1 MEVGMTE
8 SPRFVL
14 EPERQVPI
22 LGDYEVV
29 VLGGGPA
36 GIAAAAAS
44 AMHGRKTLLLERY
57 GFLGGMGT
65 AAGVTNFYGLYANV
79 RGEIRRVVHGITAD
93 LLARIDRLGGLNA
106 PHMVR
111 GKTMAQAYDTAA
123 YKCAADDLLLEN
135 GVDILFHALAVGVT
149 MGPNRTIDALLI
161 ETKSGRRAVLG
172 RVFIDCSG
180 DADLAAWAGAPFETG
195 VGETLCPT
203 MMFRVNGVDP
213 AAAGDAWR
221 TIGRRMAE
229 AKSRGTPMPGTHAIV
244 RPQRNPIEWRV
255 CVTRVQNQD
264 GRAADGTNAIE
275 FSAGEIEGRKQAR
288 AFFEFLRRDVPGFS
302 HSYIVDLPPQ
312 LGIRET
318 RRIVGEYRLSE
329 DDVITCASFDDTVGA
344 GALPLDNPIAGET
357 RWNWPDIASSRG
369 FYHLPY
375 RMLLPQGVRN
385 LLVAGRCAS
394 LTHEGQVAARA
405 SGSCFV
411 MGQAAGSAAHLALK
425 DGKDPRD
432 VAPELLQAV
441 LEADGA
447 YLGRGQDAEAG
458 REQSEKPEC
467 DATLEVSTLGVL
479 D

>member
-1 MEVGMTE
+1 
-8 SPRFVL
+8 
-14 EPERQVPI
+14 
-22 LGDYEVV
+22 
-29 VLGGGPA
+29 
-36 GIAAAAAS
+36 
-44 AMHGRKTLLLERY
+44 
-57 GFLGGMGT
+57 
-65 AAGVTNFYGLYANV
+65 
-79 RGEIRRVVHGITAD
+79 
-93 LLARIDRLGGLNA
+93 
-106 PHMVR
+106 
-111 GKTMAQAYDTAA
+111 
-123 YKCAADDLLLEN
+123 
-135 GVDILFHALAVGVT
+135 
-149 MGPNRTIDALLI
+149 
-161 ETKSGRRAVLG
+161 
-172 RVFIDCSG
+172 
-180 DADLAAWAGAPFETG
+180 
-195 VGETLCPT
+195 
-203 MMFRVNGVDP
+203 
-213 AAAGDAWR
+213 
-221 TIGRRMAE
+221 
-229 AKSRGTPMPGTHAIV
+229 MPGTHAIV

-264 GRAADGTNAIE
+264 GSAADGTNAIE

-458 REQSEKPEC
+458 RGQSEKPER